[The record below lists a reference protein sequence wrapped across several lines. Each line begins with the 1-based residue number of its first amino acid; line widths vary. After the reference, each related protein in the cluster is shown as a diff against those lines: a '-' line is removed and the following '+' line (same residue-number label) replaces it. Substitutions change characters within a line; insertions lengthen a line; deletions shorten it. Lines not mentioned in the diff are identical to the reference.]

1 MAGVDR
7 RFCALVCAYAVSGY
21 GNYLNLIALSLFS
34 YQVTGTAFGVGVV
47 MALRLASGFVAG
59 LTAAALSAR
68 TTRLRTMVRADVAQG
83 LAMAVLAVCA
93 DRTPLWLLCC
103 VVVVMGAGNTYFT
116 VALRSA
122 VPAMVGHEARTRA
135 NGLLV
140 TARSIA
146 TVLGFASAA
155 AVIGFGGYATAFAVN
170 AVSFAVSAGALLALR
185 PRTEGE
191 DQPEPSGDQPVGDGP
206 ARDRA
211 VRDEPVG
218 DRPVQD
224 EPLRDG
230 PVRGE
235 GGRRRKGAVR
245 PRGPRP
251 WQGVAGLP
259 ALLLGMILLRG
270 LDALASSSHNVAL
283 PVVAHADAP
292 SDPALFMTRFWAA
305 WAVGTVAAHLVLK
318 RAGGAAAWGER
329 AFALGTLA
337 MSVCFVA
344 AFTGLPA
351 AGLMAAAAC
360 AGFAD
365 GWTEIVYTSRLQ
377 AALDRERSRLFGL
390 SATAETAGFALGTVL
405 AAAAL
410 EALPALT
417 VVGMFHGAAVCGALV
432 LLLCAAVRTGAGR
445 RRSSTSGEEGDTDG
459 TRTGTGALP
468 GA

>member
-1 MAGVDR
+1 MARVRGKGDAVGGVDR
-7 RFCALVCAYAVSGY
+7 RFRALVCAYAVSGY

-34 YQVTGTAFGVGVV
+34 YEVTGTAFGVGAV
-47 MALRLASGFVAG
+47 MALRLFSGFVAG

-68 TTRLRTMVRADVAQG
+68 TTRLRTMVGADTAQG
-83 LAMAVLAVCA
+83 LAMAVLALCA
-93 DRTPLWLLCC
+93 DRTPVWLLGC

-122 VPAMVGHEARTRA
+122 VPAMVGQESRTRA

-140 TARSIA
+140 TARSFA

-155 AVIGFGGYATAFAVN
+155 AVIGFGGYAAAFAVN
-170 AVSFAVSAGALLALR
+170 AASFAVSAAALLALR
-185 PRTEGE
+185 PRTDG
-191 DQPEPSGDQPVGDGP
+191 DDEPAGDGP
-206 ARDRA
+206 ASDA
-211 VRDEPVG
+211 TAG
-218 DRPVQD
+218 DGPAGDGRKPAGG

-230 PVRGE
+230 GPGAGE
-235 GGRRRKGAVR
+235 GAGRARGAR
-245 PRGPRP
+245 WRALAP
-251 WQGVAGLP
+251 GVP
-259 ALLLGMILLRG
+259 ALLLGMIVLRG
-270 LDALASSSHNVAL
+270 IDALASSSHNVAL
-283 PVVAHADAP
+283 PVVAHAGAP

-305 WAVGTVAAHLVLK
+305 WAVGTVAAHFVLR
-318 RAGGAAAWGER
+318 RAGGAGAWGER

-337 MSVCFVA
+337 MSVSFVA

-377 AALDRERSRLFGL
+377 AVPDRQRSRLFGL

-410 EALPALT
+410 ETLPALT
-417 VVGMFHGAAVCGALV
+417 VVGVFHGTAVCGALV
-432 LLLCAAVRTGAGR
+432 LLLFAAVRPGGR
-445 RRSSTSGEEGDTDG
+445 RPGPSTSGEEGDTHG

>member
-7 RFCALVCAYAVSGY
+7 RFRALVCAYAVSGY
-21 GNYLNLIALSLFS
+21 GTYLNLIALSLFS

-68 TTRLRTMVRADVAQG
+68 TTRLRTMVGADVAQG
-83 LAMAVLAVCA
+83 LAMTVLALRA
-93 DRTPLWLLCC
+93 DRTALWLLCC

-122 VPAMVGHEARTRA
+122 VPAMVGQEARTRA

-140 TARSIA
+140 TSRSVA

-185 PRTEGE
+185 PRTDGE
-191 DQPEPSGDQPVGDGP
+191 DQPGPVGDGTV
-206 ARDRA
+206 RDRP
-211 VRDEPVG
+211 VGDEPVRG
-218 DRPVQD
+218 
-224 EPLRDG
+224 G

-235 GGRRRKGAVR
+235 GGRRREGAVR

-318 RAGGAAAWGER
+318 RAGGASAWGER

-351 AGLMAAAAC
+351 AGLVAAAAC

-377 AALDRERSRLFGL
+377 AAPDRERSRLFGL

-410 EALPALT
+410 EALPALA
-417 VVGMFHGAAVCGALV
+417 VVGVFHGAAVCGALV
-432 LLLCAAVRTGAGR
+432 LLVCAAVRAGANGR
-445 RRSSTSGEEGDTDG
+445 RPSTSREEGDADG

>member
-1 MAGVDR
+1 MGGVDR
-7 RFCALVCAYAVSGY
+7 RFRALVCAYAVSGY

-34 YQVTGTAFGVGVV
+34 YEVTGTAFGVGAV
-47 MALRLASGFVAG
+47 MALRLFSGFVAG
-59 LTAAALSAR
+59 LTAAAVSAR
-68 TTRLRTMVRADVAQG
+68 TTRLRTMVGADTAQG
-83 LAMAVLAVCA
+83 LAMAVLALCA
-93 DRTPLWLLCC
+93 DRTPVWLLGC

-122 VPAMVGHEARTRA
+122 VPAMVGQESRTRA

-140 TARSIA
+140 TARSFA

-155 AVIGFGGYATAFAVN
+155 AVIGFGGYAAAFAVN
-170 AVSFAVSAGALLALR
+170 AASFAVSAAALLALR
-185 PRTEGE
+185 PRTDG
-191 DQPEPSGDQPVGDGP
+191 DDEPAGDGP
-206 ARDRA
+206 AGHRPAGEGPASDATAGDGPAGDGRKPA
-211 VRDEPVG
+211 GGEPVRDG
-218 DRPVQD
+218 
-224 EPLRDG
+224 G
-230 PVRGE
+230 PGAGQGAGRG
-235 GGRRRKGAVR
+235 RGAR
-245 PRGPRP
+245 WRALAS
-251 WQGVAGLP
+251 GVP
-259 ALLLGMILLRG
+259 ALLLGMIVLRG
-270 LDALASSSHNVAL
+270 IDALASSSHNVAL
-283 PVVAHADAP
+283 PVVAHAGAP

-305 WAVGTVAAHLVLK
+305 WAVGTVAAHFVLR

-337 MSVCFVA
+337 MSVSFVA

-377 AALDRERSRLFGL
+377 AVPDRQRSRLFGL

-410 EALPALT
+410 ETLPALT
-417 VVGMFHGAAVCGALV
+417 VVGVFHGTAVCGALV
-432 LLLCAAVRTGAGR
+432 LLLFAAVRTGGR
-445 RRSSTSGEEGDTDG
+445 RPGPSTSGEEGDTHG